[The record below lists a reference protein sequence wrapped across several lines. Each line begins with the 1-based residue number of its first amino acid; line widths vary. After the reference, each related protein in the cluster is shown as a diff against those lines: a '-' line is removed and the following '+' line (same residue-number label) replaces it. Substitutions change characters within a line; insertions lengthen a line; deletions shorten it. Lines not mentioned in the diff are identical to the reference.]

1 MKTKYVRDMAIGVFL
16 LITSTLDLNAQ
27 LLQNKVAFS
36 AAKQNID
43 LIYNADFKH
52 AHLLFDSIKKT
63 YPSSPIVY
71 LLHGIMTYWENFP
84 LLSTSAAHISFVN
97 DVNHSIALSQK
108 NSNPEFASENL
119 LSNLC
124 ARGMLLTYYA
134 DNNMTIKAIPLTTS
148 TYSYLMRAFDVAS
161 DYADLRYFT
170 GVYNYY
176 REAYPEKHPVY
187 KYLAF
192 ALKHGNMEMGLNE
205 LKLAGK
211 NSIVLSAESYSR
223 LSWIYLNM
231 EHNYTEAMFYSR
243 LLFEKYPQNE
253 YYKFTYIHNLLLVQQ
268 YNQAEELLS
277 RIAKDSLNNYFKA
290 QLQILNGVLQE
301 KKYGNLNL
309 AEKYYNDGIRA
320 ISIYNAYGEDYIDHA
335 NLGLKNISQAKV
347 KNESI
352 HSNQSKSINLA
363 GF

>member
-1 MKTKYVRDMAIGVFL
+1 MVVGVL
-16 LITSTLDLNAQ
+16 LLVSSTLHLNAQ

-36 AAKQNID
+36 AVKQNID

-63 YPSSPIVY
+63 YPGSPIVY

-84 LLSTSAAHISFVN
+84 LLSTSAAHISFEN
-97 DVNHSIALSQK
+97 DMKQSIALSQK
-108 NSNPEFASENL
+108 NSNPEFVSENL

-134 DNNMTIKAIPLTTS
+134 DNNMTMRVIPLTTS
-148 TYSYLMRAFDVAS
+148 TYSYLMRAFDATS
-161 DYADLRYFT
+161 DYADFRYFT

-187 KYLAF
+187 NYMAF
-192 ALKHGNMEMGLNE
+192 VLRHGNMEIGLKE

-211 NSIVLSAESYSR
+211 NSILLSAESYSR

-231 EHNYTEAMFYSR
+231 EHNYTEAMYYSR
-243 LLFEKYPQNE
+243 LVFEKYPRNE
-253 YYKFTYIHNLLLVQQ
+253 YYRFTYIQNLLLLQQ
-268 YNQAEELLS
+268 YDQAEKLL
-277 RIAKDSLNNYFKA
+277 IGVTKDSLNNYFKA
-290 QLQILNGVLQE
+290 QLQIFNGILQE

-309 AEKYYNDGIRA
+309 AENYYNDGIRA
-320 ISIYNAYGEDYIDHA
+320 NSIYNAYGEEYIDHA
-335 NLGLKNISQAKV
+335 KIGLRNISQAKV
-347 KNESI
+347 KKEIIN
-352 HSNQSKSINLA
+352 SNQSKSINFA